1 MSGAVMVTLV
11 GWAATGPREVVGDKV
26 PFTSFRLACTERTF
40 DRRTGEFVDRGT
52 EWFTVKAFR
61 DVAHNVAA
69 SVRKGDPVLV
79 HGRLS
84 TQEWEGERGTRTTLV
99 VEASAIGLDL
109 TKGKTLFSRT
119 VRATRADGEAG
130 PEGGAGSD
138 GPGEVEVVPAGAQ
151 LDEHDPWQV
160 ELDEVT
166 DAAAARPGPAG
177 AGPDDTDL
185 EAAVAALGEELEP
198 VTP

>member
-11 GWAATGPREVVGDKV
+11 GWAATGPREVVGDRV
-26 PFTSFRLACTERTF
+26 PFTSFRLACTERSF
-40 DRRTGEFVDRGT
+40 DRRVGEFVDRGT

-79 HGRLS
+79 HGRLT
-84 TQEWEGERGTRTTLV
+84 TQEWEGERGSRTTLV

-119 VRATRADGEAG
+119 VRAARPEGETGPVGADGAQDLTG
-130 PEGGAGSD
+130 V
-138 GPGEVEVVPAGAQ
+138 VEVLAGGPPVGERDPWAVELGGEGDGADGRLPAG
-151 LDEHDPWQV
+151 
-160 ELDEVT
+160 
-166 DAAAARPGPAG
+166 
-177 AGPDDTDL
+177 TDL
-185 EAAVAALGEELEP
+185 DDESVRALLEEEPEP

>member
-11 GWAATGPREVVGDKV
+11 GWAATGPREVVGDRV
-26 PFTSFRLACTERTF
+26 PFTSFRLACTERSF
-40 DRRTGEFVDRGT
+40 DRRVGEFVDRGT

-79 HGRLS
+79 HGRLT

-119 VRATRADGEAG
+119 VRAAR
-130 PEGGAGSD
+130 PEGDGSTPDGAGTQD
-138 GPGEVEVVPAGAQ
+138 GVGAVEVLAGGPPR
-151 LDEHDPWQV
+151 DEADPWAV
-160 ELDEVT
+160 ELDGPQ
-166 DAAAARPGPAG
+166 DADHLGPAG
-177 AGPDDTDL
+177 GADLDDERERALL
-185 EAAVAALGEELEP
+185 EEEPEP

>member
-26 PFTSFRLACTERTF
+26 PFTSFRLACTERSF

-119 VRATRADGEAG
+119 VRAARSEGEAG
-130 PEGGAGSD
+130 QEGGAGAD
-138 GPGEVEVVPAGAQ
+138 GEGEVEVVPAGAHP
-151 LDEHDPWQV
+151 EHDPWQV
-160 ELDEVT
+160 ELDEAT
-166 DAAAARPGPAG
+166 DGAAAGPGLGQAG
-177 AGPDDTDL
+177 HDDTDL